1 MMKGVKDVSEN
12 ELKLIDDAIDGD
24 INSFEKLIKKHQKFA
39 YNVALK
45 YLKDPTDAE
54 DATQESLIKA
64 FRYLKSFNKNSKFS
78 TWLYR
83 IVINTCKDELRK
95 NQKDQNNLSLNNDDN
110 YVDAI
115 EDESYEP
122 LKNAENEELGKNLH
136 KAIEQLEVT
145 YKDAIILCDM
155 KDYTYQEISEIL
167 EIPIGTVRSRINRG
181 RKKLRKIINEMELFT
196 QMNV

>member
-12 ELKLIDDAIDGD
+12 ELKLIDNAINGD
-24 INSFEKLIKKHQKFA
+24 IDSFEELIKKHQKFA

-45 YLKDPTDAE
+45 YLKDPADAE
-54 DATQESLIKA
+54 DATQEALIKA

-83 IVINTCKDELRK
+83 IVINTCKDTLRK
-95 NQKDQNNLSLNNDDN
+95 QRNEQNNYSLNNEDN
-110 YVDAI
+110 YIDAI
-115 EDESYEP
+115 EDETYEP
-122 LKNAENEELGKNLH
+122 LKNAENEELGKYLH
-136 KAIEQLEVT
+136 KAIEQLDMN
-145 YKDAIILCDM
+145 YKDVIILCDM
-155 KDYTYQEISEIL
+155 KDYSYQEISDIL
-167 EIPIGTVRSRINRG
+167 EVPLGTVRSRINRG

>member
-1 MMKGVKDVSEN
+1 MKGVKDVSEN
-12 ELKLIDDAIDGD
+12 ELKLIDNAINGD
-24 INSFEKLIKKHQKFA
+24 IDSFEKLIKKHQKFA

-64 FRYLKSFNKNSKFS
+64 FRYLKSFNKKSKFS

-95 NQKDQNNLSLNNDDN
+95 HKKDQNNYSLNNEDN
-110 YVDAI
+110 YIDAI

-122 LKNAENEELGKNLH
+122 LKNAENTELGKNLH
-136 KAIEQLEVT
+136 TAIEQLEIT
-145 YKDAIILCDM
+145 YKDVIILCDM
-155 KDYTYQEISEIL
+155 KDYSYQEISEIL

>member
-1 MMKGVKDVSEN
+1 MSEN
-12 ELKLIDDAIDGD
+12 ELKLIDNAINGD
-24 INSFEKLIKKHQKFA
+24 INSFEKLIKEHQKFA

-45 YLKDPTDAE
+45 YLKDPVDAE

-95 NQKDQNNLSLNNDDN
+95 HKKSQNNYSLNNEDN
-110 YVDAI
+110 YIDAI

-122 LKNAENEELGKNLH
+122 LKNAENEELGENLH

-145 YKDAIILCDM
+145 YKDVIILCDM
-155 KDYTYQEISEIL
+155 KDYSYQEISEIL
-167 EIPIGTVRSRINRG
+167 EIPLGTVRSRISRG

>member
-1 MMKGVKDVSEN
+1 MKGVKDVSEN
-12 ELKLIDDAIDGD
+12 EIKLIDNAINGD

-45 YLKDPTDAE
+45 YLKDPVDAE

-95 NQKDQNNLSLNNDDN
+95 HKKDQDSYSLDNEDN
-110 YVDAI
+110 YINAI

-122 LKNAENEELGKNLH
+122 LKNAENKELGKNLH
-136 KAIEQLEVT
+136 KAIEKLELT
-145 YKDAIILCDM
+145 YKDVIILCDM
-155 KDYTYQEISEIL
+155 KDYSYQEISDIL
-167 EIPIGTVRSRINRG
+167 EIPIGTVRSRISRG
-181 RKKLRKIINEMELFT
+181 RKKLRKIINDMELFT

>member
-1 MMKGVKDVSEN
+1 MKGVKDVSEN
-12 ELKLIDDAIDGD
+12 ELKLIDNAINGD
-24 INSFEKLIKKHQKFA
+24 INSFEILIKKHQKFA

-45 YLKDPTDAE
+45 YLKDPIDAE

-95 NQKDQNNLSLNNDDN
+95 NKKDQNNYSLNNDEN
-110 YVDAI
+110 YIDAI

-122 LKNAENEELGKNLH
+122 LKNAENSELGKNLH
-136 KAIEQLEVT
+136 TAIEQLEVT
-145 YKDAIILCDM
+145 YKDVIILCDM
-155 KDYTYQEISEIL
+155 KDYSYQEISEIL
-167 EIPIGTVRSRINRG
+167 EIPIGTVRSRISRG

>member
-1 MMKGVKDVSEN
+1 MKGVKDVSEN
-12 ELKLIDDAIDGD
+12 ELRLIDNAINGD
-24 INSFEKLIKKHQKFA
+24 IDSFEQLIKKHQQFA

-45 YLKDPTDAE
+45 YLKDPADAE
-54 DATQESLIKA
+54 DATQEALIKA

-95 NQKDQNNLSLNNDDN
+95 QKNEQNNYSLNNEDN
-110 YVDAI
+110 YIDAI

-136 KAIEQLEVT
+136 KAIEQLDVN
-145 YKDAIILCDM
+145 YKDVIILCDM
-155 KDYTYQEISEIL
+155 KDYSYQEISDIL
-167 EIPIGTVRSRINRG
+167 EVPLGTVRSRISRG

>member
-12 ELKLIDDAIDGD
+12 ELKLIDNAINGD
-24 INSFEKLIKKHQKFA
+24 INSFEILIKKHQKFA

-45 YLKDPTDAE
+45 YLKDPIDAE

-95 NQKDQNNLSLNNDDN
+95 NKKDQNNYSLNNDEN
-110 YVDAI
+110 YIDAI

-122 LKNAENEELGKNLH
+122 LKNAENSELGKNLH
-136 KAIEQLEVT
+136 TAIEQLEVT
-145 YKDAIILCDM
+145 YKDVIILCDM
-155 KDYTYQEISEIL
+155 KDYSYQEISEVL
-167 EIPIGTVRSRINRG
+167 EIPIGTVRSRISRG

>member
-1 MMKGVKDVSEN
+1 MKGVKDVSEN
-12 ELKLIDDAIDGD
+12 ELKLIDNAINGD
-24 INSFEKLIKKHQKFA
+24 IDSFEKLIKKHQKFA

-45 YLKDPTDAE
+45 YLKAPADAE
-54 DATQESLIKA
+54 DVTQEALIKA
-64 FRYLKSFNKNSKFS
+64 FRYLGSFNKESKFS

-95 NQKDQNNLSLNNDDN
+95 HKKEQNNYSLNNEEN
-110 YVDAI
+110 YIDAI

-122 LKNAENEELGKNLH
+122 LKNVENNELGKNLH
-136 KAIEQLEVT
+136 KAIEQLDMN
-145 YKDAIILCDM
+145 YKDVIILCDM
-155 KDYTYQEISEIL
+155 KDYSYQEISNIL
-167 EIPIGTVRSRINRG
+167 EIPIGTVRSRISRG

>member
-1 MMKGVKDVSEN
+1 MKGVKDVSEN
-12 ELKLIDDAIDGD
+12 ELKLIDNAINGD
-24 INSFEKLIKKHQKFA
+24 INSFEILIKKHQKFA

-45 YLKDPTDAE
+45 YLKDPIDAE

-95 NQKDQNNLSLNNDDN
+95 NKKDQNNYSLNNDEN
-110 YVDAI
+110 YIDAI

-122 LKNAENEELGKNLH
+122 LKNAENSELGKNLH
-136 KAIEQLEVT
+136 TAIEQLEVT
-145 YKDAIILCDM
+145 YKDVIILCDM
-155 KDYTYQEISEIL
+155 KDYSYQEISEVL
-167 EIPIGTVRSRINRG
+167 EIPIGTVRSRISRG